1 MAKPSPDDRKYTKEH
16 EWAKP
21 NGDGSVTMGVTDY
34 AQEMLTDVVYVE
46 LPAVGRKAKQMQ
58 PIAVVESV
66 KSVSDIFAP
75 VSGEI
80 TEVNK
85 ALEATPELINK
96 DAFGDGWIAKIKMD
110 NPSELDGL
118 MTAEGY
124 EEYIKTKP
132 H

>member
-1 MAKPSPDDRKYTKEH
+1 MAKPSPKDRKYSKEH

-21 NGDGSVTMGVTDY
+21 NSDGTVTMGITDY
-34 AQEMLTDVVYVE
+34 AQELLTDVVYVE

-75 VSGEI
+75 VSGEV

-85 ALEATPELINK
+85 VLETNPELVNK
-96 DAFGDGWIAKIKMD
+96 DAYGEGWIAAIKMD
-110 NPSELDGL
+110 DPSELEAL
-118 MTAEGY
+118 LTAESY
-124 EEYIKTKP
+124 EEYIKTNP

>member
-75 VSGEI
+75 VSGEV

>member
-1 MAKPSPDDRKYTKEH
+1 MAKPSPNDRKYSKEH

-21 NGDGSVTMGVTDY
+21 NGDGTVTMGITDY
-34 AQEMLTDVVYVE
+34 AQELLTDVVYVE
-46 LPAVGRKAKQMQ
+46 LPAVGRNVNQLQ

-75 VSGEI
+75 VGGEV

-85 ALEATPELINK
+85 ALETTPELINQ
-96 DAFGDGWIAKIKMD
+96 DAYGEGWIAKIRMVAL
-110 NPSELDGL
+110 SELDAL
-118 MTAEGY
+118 MTAEAY
-124 EEYIKTKP
+124 EEYIKTNP